1 MHLGVGYAGSQPG
14 WEQPVSLKHGSHC
27 QMKNEFILS
36 IQTKKYKNKKQK
48 KNTHTHN
55 TNVAEKT
62 DLAKLRER
70 ERERERERSYRIIVT
85 SKRKKLLPLQ

>member
-1 MHLGVGYAGSQPG
+1 MGVGYAGSQPG

-36 IQTKKYKNKKQK
+36 IQYKKIQKQKTKKY
-48 KNTHTHN
+48 THTHN

-62 DLAKLRER
+62 DPAKLRER
-70 ERERERERSYRIIVT
+70 ERERNFTES
-85 SKRKKLLPLQ
+85 